1 MIVILKVERG
11 ENGVLWGT
19 VNYRNNLIV
28 DSAPSLAEL
37 EVHLKTLLKD
47 FHGVDPETVEF
58 SVETFNS

>member
-1 MIVILKVERG
+1 MIVILKVEKG

-19 VNYRNNLIV
+19 VIYQNNLIV

-37 EVHLKTLLKD
+37 EVHFKTLLKD

-58 SVETFNS
+58 SVETFNP